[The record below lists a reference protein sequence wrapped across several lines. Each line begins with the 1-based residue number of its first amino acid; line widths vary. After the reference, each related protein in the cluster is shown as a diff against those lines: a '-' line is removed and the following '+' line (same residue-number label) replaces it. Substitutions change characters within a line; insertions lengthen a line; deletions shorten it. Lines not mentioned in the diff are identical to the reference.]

1 MVGTTC
7 QFLGTNTAEIRLNE
21 IGADKIINLTPGQIY
36 DAVTNQTQMPLKIK
50 CQQGVA
56 PRITF
61 QRNLTATI
69 SHLITGLPK
78 VSVLR
83 FTTEVRIIRL
93 IQRRG

>member
-1 MVGTTC
+1 MKRSLIAASVLSAVFMSAGAFAVEEYDSGVLNINGKVVGTTC

-56 PRITF
+56 PR
-61 QRNLTATI
+61 R
-69 SHLITGLPK
+69 
-78 VSVLR
+78 
-83 FTTEVRIIRL
+83 
-93 IQRRG
+93 